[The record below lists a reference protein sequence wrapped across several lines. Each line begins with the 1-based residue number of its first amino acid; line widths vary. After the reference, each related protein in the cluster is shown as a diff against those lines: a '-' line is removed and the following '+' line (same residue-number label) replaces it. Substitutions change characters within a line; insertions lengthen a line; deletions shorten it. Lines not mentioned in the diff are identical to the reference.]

1 MGSGREMMEARIM
14 VSLSWIS
21 SFLAPV
27 FSPCSLLTVVQSEVE
42 MFLQSLARQRTA
54 PVEIGYYL
62 SSAVSNVICS
72 LLMSVRFRHDDPR
85 FIRFMNLIEEGFRL
99 FTITAVAGFIPILRF
114 LPGFNYAYSKIRQV
128 TVEVTW

>member
-1 MGSGREMMEARIM
+1 MEGT
-14 VSLSWIS
+14 
-21 SFLAPV
+21 APIFAV
-27 FSPCSLLTVVQSEVE
+27 IFSPCSLLTVVQSEVE

-128 TVEVTW
+128 TVELTW

>member
-1 MGSGREMMEARIM
+1 LDLNFFGA
-14 VSLSWIS
+14 
-21 SFLAPV
+21 SFLTL
-27 FSPCSLLTVVQSEVE
+27 FSLTVVQSEVE

-85 FIRFMNLIEEGFRL
+85 FIRFMNLIDEGFRL

-128 TVEVTW
+128 IVELTWSCSHNFYMTVLSV

>member
-14 VSLSWIS
+14 VSLSFS